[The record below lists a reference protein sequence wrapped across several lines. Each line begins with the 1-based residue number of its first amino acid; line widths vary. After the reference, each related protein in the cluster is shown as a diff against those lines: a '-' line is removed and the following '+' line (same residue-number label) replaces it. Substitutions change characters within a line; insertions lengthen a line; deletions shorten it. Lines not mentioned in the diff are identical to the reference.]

1 MQIFIQAF
9 PPNYWHPKHFLCL
22 TLISSYLE
30 TVPPP
35 PSFPPRFEEEIYTGR
50 FRLKSKL
57 KEENL
62 VGSVPSDDDGKIYD
76 EIYEEEVYKTRSVDT
91 DDG

>member
-1 MQIFIQAF
+1 MLNANFFI
-9 PPNYWHPKHFLCL
+9 
-22 TLISSYLE
+22 SRDS
-30 TVPPP
+30 PPP
-35 PSFPPRFEEEIYTGR
+35 PSPRFEEEIYTGR

-57 KEENL
+57 KEENP

-91 DDG
+91 DDGWESGG

>member
-1 MQIFIQAF
+1 MLNANFFISRD
-9 PPNYWHPKHFLCL
+9 
-22 TLISSYLE
+22 SS
-30 TVPPP
+30 
-35 PSFPPRFEEEIYTGR
+35 PRFEEEIYTGT

-76 EIYEEEVYKTRSVDT
+76 EIYGRRSL
-91 DDG
+91 